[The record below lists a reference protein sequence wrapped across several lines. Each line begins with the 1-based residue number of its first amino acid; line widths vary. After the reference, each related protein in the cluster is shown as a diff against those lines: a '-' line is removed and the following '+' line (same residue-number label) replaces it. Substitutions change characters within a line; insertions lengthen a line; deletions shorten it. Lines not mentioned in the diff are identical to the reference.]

1 MKKINA
7 AIIGSGYGYYVIYKA
22 LLRIKNVQVVAIC
35 SRNQTKLKKIFRN
48 NNIEFFKSWKS
59 MLLQKKNFSK

>member
-22 LLRIKNVQVVAIC
+22 LLRIKEIDVIAVC
-35 SRNQTKLKKIFRN
+35 SRNQTKLKKIFMN
-48 NNIEFFKSWKS
+48 DKKIFF
-59 MLLQKKNFSK
+59 